1 MKRKIILCFLFLML
15 IFSLAGCGGVKDWF
29 EEKTSSSERPSSP
42 PPICDKHVD
51 EDDDGYCDVCGMAD
65 GSHFASNWD
74 I

>member
-1 MKRKIILCFLFLML
+1 MKKK
-15 IFSLAGCGGVKDWF
+15 IFSGMLLLVITLSFVGCGGVKDWF

-42 PPICDKHVD
+42 PPICEKHVD